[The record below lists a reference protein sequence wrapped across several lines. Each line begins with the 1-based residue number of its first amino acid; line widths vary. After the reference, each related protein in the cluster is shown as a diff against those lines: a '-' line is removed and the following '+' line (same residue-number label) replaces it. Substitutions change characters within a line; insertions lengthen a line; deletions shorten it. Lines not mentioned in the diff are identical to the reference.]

1 MVKINFSPAWERGT
15 PIACRHGAC
24 AVMPGETTVIPII
37 EGFTENGANVF
48 SSSASGNVAL
58 NVNSQNFDSAAS
70 TLGLEVSHA
79 FNTNTIAAVVIPS
92 LIAEWVHEY
101 ENSSRT
107 VNSSFIDG
115 NQALGPITTAGPI
128 RDWANLGVGLQM
140 QFPQNFVGFLNY
152 EALFIQDG
160 SNQIVSGGLR
170 MSF

>member
-1 MVKINFSPAWERGT
+1 MQAWSLRGYARGDYSHT
-15 PIACRHGAC
+15 Y
-24 AVMPGETTVIPII
+24 I

-58 NVNSQNFDSAAS
+58 NVNSQNFDSATS

-79 FNTNTIAAVVIPS
+79 FNTNTIAAVVIPR

-115 NQALGPITTAGPI
+115 NQAFGPITTAGPI

-152 EALFIQDG
+152 ETLFIQDG

-170 MSF
+170 MSFRQAKKNRLRGFGNIL